1 MGTVTAAWNI
11 TTGALTADQAAL
23 NVVANNTANANTPG
37 YTREV
42 ASWQEN
48 DPVQINSMSYGTGVS
63 FTGAVSQRD
72 RVLEQRL
79 QQQTQITEAGSTR
92 LTDLTSVESIFN
104 DTSTDASSSGIASA
118 ISGFYN
124 SMAQLE
130 SGPSDTSLRQQVLSA
145 ATTLVESIQSA
156 AASVAQQ
163 KTSLDGQSGTI
174 LTQVNALTQ
183 SIAGLNAQIQST
195 SQTGDAGTLEDQRQ
209 EDLLQLSQLIGIH
222 TITTSGN
229 GLAVTTSA
237 GALLVSGSKATA
249 LTSATVGGVQHFFS
263 GSTDITS
270 QLADGGGQIGGLLTV
285 RDSDIPGVQASL
297 DQLAYG
303 IETGINALNSAGF
316 DANGA
321 AGGNIFNA
329 PSTVTG
335 AAAAMAVTLTD
346 PSGIAAAGA
355 NTTTGVS
362 LGVTDNSNATLMA
375 DQTKSLIAPGQ
386 TATSYYSTFATVLG
400 SQVTAVTTQNT
411 AQQAS
416 LTQLQNQRNALST
429 VDLNEEASAM
439 SNLER
444 SYQAAS
450 KVFAILN
457 SVMASVINLGQET
470 TVS

>member
-11 TTGALTADQAAL
+11 TTGALNADQAAL

-72 RVLEQRL
+72 RVLEQRV

-104 DTSTDASSSGIASA
+104 ETGTDASSSGIASA

-124 SMAQLE
+124 AMAQLE

-145 ATTLVESIQSA
+145 ANTLAESIQSA
-156 AASVAQQ
+156 AASVAQE
-163 KTSLDGQSGTI
+163 KSSLDSQSGSI
-174 LTQVNALTQ
+174 LSQVNALTQ
-183 SIAGLNAQIQST
+183 SIAALNAQIQST
-195 SQTGDAGTLEDQRQ
+195 SPTGDAGTLEDQRQ
-209 EDLLQLSQLIGIH
+209 QDLLQLSQLIGIH
-222 TITTSGN
+222 TIATSGN
-229 GLAVTTSA
+229 GLTVTTSA
-237 GALLVSGSKATA
+237 GALLVSDSKAVP
-249 LTSATVGGVQHFFS
+249 LTSAAVGGVEHFFS
-263 GSTDITS
+263 GTTDITS
-270 QLADGGGQIGGLLTV
+270 QLADGGGQMGGLLTV
-285 RDSDIPGVQASL
+285 RDEDIPGVQASL

-316 DANGA
+316 DANGV
-321 AGGNIFNA
+321 AGGNIFSA
-329 PSTVTG
+329 PSTVAG
-335 AAAAMAVTLTD
+335 AAAAMVVTLTD

-355 NTTTGVS
+355 SAGVS
-362 LGVTDNSNATLMA
+362 LGTTDNSNATRMA
-375 DQTKSLIAPGQ
+375 DQTQSLIAPGQ
-386 TATSYYSTFATVLG
+386 TATTFYSSFTTVLG
-400 SQVTAVTTQNT
+400 SQVAAITTQNT

-450 KVFAILN
+450 KVFSILN
-457 SVMASVINLGQET
+457 SVMASVLNLGQET